1 MKKISVSHGVRIANV
16 QANANNL
23 EQINQTSGKIQI
35 VRGIAKVGTLKLN
48 KK

>member
-1 MKKISVSHGVRIANV
+1 MKKISVSPSVKITNV
-16 QANANNL
+16 QVNANNL
-23 EQINQTSGKIQI
+23 EQTNQTSDKIQI